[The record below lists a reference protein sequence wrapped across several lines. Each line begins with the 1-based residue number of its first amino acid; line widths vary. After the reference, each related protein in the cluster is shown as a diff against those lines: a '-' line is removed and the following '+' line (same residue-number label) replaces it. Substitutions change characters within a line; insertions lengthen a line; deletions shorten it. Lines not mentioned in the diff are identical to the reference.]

1 MLYETFPLLF
11 WTSIGKPLSLKLIMI
26 NTAFVDA
33 MTFHVVPNHA
43 TNLTHL
49 DIVLS

>member
-1 MLYETFPLLF
+1 MLYETSLLHF
-11 WTSIGKPLSLKLIMI
+11 WTSIGTPVRLKLIMI

-33 MTFHVVPNHA
+33 MTFHVVPYHA